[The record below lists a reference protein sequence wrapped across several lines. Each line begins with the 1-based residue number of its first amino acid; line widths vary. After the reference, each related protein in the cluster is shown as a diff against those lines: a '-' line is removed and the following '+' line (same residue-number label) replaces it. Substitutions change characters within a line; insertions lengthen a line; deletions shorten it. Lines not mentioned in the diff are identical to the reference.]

1 MTPGLDLKQYLRLM
15 AVLLQRPI
23 LFARAS
29 LRLLGRGLHYLAENP
44 DLAWA
49 RELLPPAA
57 SAAGLSVLVLIAKQG
72 HPVFSLLVAK
82 GRIRN
87 LAAEALRAF
96 GDLDSFCQMAAA
108 GLDLPLQAIMIDSAL
123 FERINSHLATEPGHD
138 AFFIA
143 GREILAALA
152 DRQVSFSPALPEAEM
167 LAALDGE
174 ELLAKF
180 GPRFG
185 VSLINPVC
193 FSGVV
198 RGLVLALLSPLTRWR
213 MKNFFKELRD

>member
-1 MTPGLDLKQYLRLM
+1 MTPALDLKQYLRLM
-15 AVLLQRPI
+15 ALLLQSPI

-29 LRLLGRGLHYLAENP
+29 LRLLFRGLHYLTGNP

-49 RELLPPAA
+49 VELLPPAQ
-57 SAAGLSVLVLIAKQG
+57 SAAGPSVLLLIAKQG
-72 HPVFSLLVAK
+72 RPVFSLLVAQ

-96 GDLDSFCQMAAA
+96 GDLDSFCEQAAA
-108 GLDLPLQAIMIDSAL
+108 DLDLPLQAVMIDSAL
-123 FERINSHLATEPGHD
+123 FERINSHLAVEPGHD

-185 VSLINPVC
+185 VSIMNPVR
-193 FSGVV
+193 FSAVL
-198 RGLVLALLSPLTRWR
+198 RGLALALLSPLTRWR
-213 MKNFFKELRD
+213 MKKNFQELRD